1 MEECIFCKIV
11 NSEIPSYKIYE
22 DGKTLAFL
30 DTAGDVDA
38 HVLVIP
44 KKHFVNTL
52 DADEEDFIAVM
63 KSVKKIGEHLVKDCA
78 YAGVSIVNSNG
89 KAAGQT
95 VFHLHYHLLPCTEG
109 MKGFLF
115 LKKEAKES
123 LENVQKRIAMQ

>member
-1 MEECIFCKIV
+1 MADCIFCKIV

-30 DTAGDVDA
+30 DTARDVDA

-52 DADEEDFIAVM
+52 DADEEDFLAVM
-63 KSVKKIGEHLVKDCA
+63 KSVKKIASHLVENCGF
-78 YAGVSIVNSNG
+78 AGVSIVNSNG
-89 KAAGQT
+89 KASGQT

-115 LKKEAKES
+115 LKKEAKLP
-123 LENVQKRIAMQ
+123 LEEVQKKIAIN